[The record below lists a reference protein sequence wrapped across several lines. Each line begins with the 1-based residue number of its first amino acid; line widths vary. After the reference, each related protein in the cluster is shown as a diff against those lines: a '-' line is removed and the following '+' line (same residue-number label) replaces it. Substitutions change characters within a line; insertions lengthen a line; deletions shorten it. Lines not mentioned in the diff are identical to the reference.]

1 MADFDELT
9 RGSAAAGA
17 KGCTCRPP
25 ESDKFR
31 PGNDCPLHGLEARWA
46 LEKFL
51 RRDING
57 NGPPAATAHVEHISA
72 RPQTAVI

>member
-17 KGCTCRPP
+17 KDCTCRPP

-31 PGNDCPLHGLEARWA
+31 PDNDHPLHGLEARWA
-46 LEKFL
+46 LEEFL

-57 NGPPAATAHVEHISA
+57 NGLPTATAHAEHTSA
-72 RPQTAVI
+72 HPQTAVI